1 MFTCS
6 ECSGEF
12 ARHDTPGK
20 CPICD
25 EWSKLECSSCG
36 ATSNAKRCIDAG
48 RKCPKCG
55 KRIKIPGTTTLIP
68 VALAMLLLAGAGIWL
83 VRSIQTFFVEQ
94 G

>member
-6 ECSGEF
+6 ECNREF

-20 CPICD
+20 CPICG
-25 EWSKLECSSCG
+25 EWSKLECASCG
-36 ATSNAKRCIDAG
+36 STVGAKRCIDAG

-55 KRIKIPGTTTLIP
+55 KRIKIPGATSMIP
-68 VALAMLLLAGAGIWL
+68 VAFAMLLIAGAGVWL
-83 VRSIQTFFVEQ
+83 IMKIQDFFTNQ